1 MNLGLGLRFLKLGD
15 RSPQVLQTVWN
26 KKMQKHVLDIFVR
39 TTHAALAK
47 HNCGAYAIWSCMRLR
62 MQKTPTIAFPG
73 RYAAAVYGPQSA
85 VFVAGA
91 ATCEP
96 QSVLTGVCVC
106 VCAFKSVLSNTCTLM
121 CELSYVC
128 NICALSHVRSHPC
141 SHIPCALIGVL
152 YLCSQVRALE
162 CRCSI
167 CHPSLVLLNPV

>member
-1 MNLGLGLRFLKLGD
+1 MSQVQRIVNLGLGLRFLKLGD

-47 HNCGAYAIWSCMRLR
+47 HNCGAYAIWSCMRLQ

-106 VCAFKSVLSNTCTLM
+106 VCVLSSLC
-121 CELSYVC
+121 SQ
-128 NICALSHVRSHPC
+128 IPALSCVSSHTFATYVRSHM
-141 SHIPCALIGVL
+141 CALTPALTFPVL
-152 YLCSQVRALE
+152 S
-162 CRCSI
+162 
-167 CHPSLVLLNPV
+167 